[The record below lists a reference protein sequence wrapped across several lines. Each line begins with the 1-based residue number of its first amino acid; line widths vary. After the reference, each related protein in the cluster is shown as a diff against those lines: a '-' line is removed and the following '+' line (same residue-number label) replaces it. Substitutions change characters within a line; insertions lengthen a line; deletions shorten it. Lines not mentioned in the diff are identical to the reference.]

1 MQTYQAPIMSERES
15 RPAAAWRDLADWLS
29 YAERLHPHNIELGL
43 QRVSAVR
50 DALGLVPDFVIITVA
65 GTNGKGSTCAMLEA
79 ILCAAGLSVGCYTS
93 PHLVRY
99 NERVRLNGKTVSD
112 ADLVRAYARVDAAR
126 GAIALTPFEFGTL
139 AAMVVFENA
148 HLDVAILEVG
158 LGGRLDAVN
167 AFDADCAILT
177 SVGIDHTEYL
187 GDTREAIGFE
197 KAGVFRPARP
207 AICADPEPPASVAR
221 HAQQIGA
228 RLLQIDRDFSYRAET
243 NAWKFISEEGVE
255 PISLPLPAL
264 TGSIQLQNAAAC
276 LMALKSLEDK
286 LSVTA
291 EHVRTGLRNV
301 RLAGR
306 FQRFAGS
313 PEIILDVAHNPHAS
327 LRLADNLRQYP
338 GRGKTF
344 AVFAMLHD
352 KDIAGV
358 AQVLDTQIDAWFIAG
373 IDEKRGASAELMAA
387 ALDRAKVHGSVQV
400 AGSIVEA
407 CIQAA
412 AAAQPEDRI
421 VVFGSFVTVGTI
433 LEQLEAGC
441 D

>member
-1 MQTYQAPIMSERES
+1 MNERES

-43 QRVSAVR
+43 QRVAAVR

-79 ILCAAGLSVGCYTS
+79 ILCAAGLAVGCYTS

-126 GAIALTPFEFGTL
+126 DGIALTPFEFGTL
-139 AAMVVFENA
+139 AAMAVFENA

-197 KAGVFRPARP
+197 KAGVFRPGRP

-221 HAQQIGA
+221 QAQQIGA
-228 RLLQIDRDFSYRAET
+228 HLLQINRDFSYRAEPG
-243 NAWKFISEEGVE
+243 AWKFICAEGAQPV
-255 PISLPLPAL
+255 SLPHPAL
-264 TGSIQLQNAAAC
+264 TGSVQLQNAAAC
-276 LMALKSLEDK
+276 LMALKSLEDR
-286 LSVTA
+286 LPVTA
-291 EHVRTGLRNV
+291 EHMRTGLRNV

-313 PEIILDVAHNPHAS
+313 PEIILDVAHNPHAT
-327 LRLADNLRQYP
+327 LRLADNLRQHP
-338 GRGKTF
+338 SRGKTY

-358 AQVLDTQIDAWFIAG
+358 AQVLDPQIDAWFISG
-373 IDEKRGASAELMAA
+373 IDEKRGASVEQMAA
-387 ALDRAKVHGSVQV
+387 ALDRAKVRGSVHI

-412 AAAQPEDRI
+412 AAAKPDDRV
-421 VVFGSFVTVGTI
+421 VVFGSFVTVGVI